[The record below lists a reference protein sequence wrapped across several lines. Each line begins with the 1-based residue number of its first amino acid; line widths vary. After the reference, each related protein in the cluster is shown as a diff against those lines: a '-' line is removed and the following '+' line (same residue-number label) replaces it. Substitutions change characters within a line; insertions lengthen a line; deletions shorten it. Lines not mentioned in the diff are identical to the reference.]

1 MIYFYKLTNINDNTL
16 ECYLGSTTN
25 IHKRTRD
32 HKSDCNNPHS
42 AKYNMRLYNY
52 IRQNGGFDNWTAI
65 ILEQQENIDKPS
77 KLARENALIQQ
88 HQATLNK
95 QSPGKHTRMG
105 NVGYHREY
113 NVHNRHQRQVVCV
126 CELCGST
133 YSDKCHKSRHQKTKK
148 CLLLRQNR

>member
-1 MIYFYKLTNINDNTL
+1 
-16 ECYLGSTTN
+16 
-25 IHKRTRD
+25 
-32 HKSDCNNPHS
+32 
-42 AKYNMRLYNY
+42 MRLYTY
-52 IRQNGGFDNWTAI
+52 IIQNGGFDNWTAT
-65 ILEQQENIDKPS
+65 ILDQQDNIDKPS

-113 NVHNRHQRQVVCV
+113 HNNNLHKRRIVCV

-133 YSDKCHKSRHQKTKK
+133 YYDKCHKSRHQKSKR
-148 CLLLRQNR
+148 CLATRQNQ